1 MLGSRS
7 LRRLPPDI
15 AVVKAADTR
24 EPYNSGLRRRPSLHR
39 SARRRISQLGVDA
52 LGVVVGDIVVQQAV
66 QMLLVENDHVIQQLP
81 TGAAHPALCCSILP
95 WTFERGALRLD
106 VKILDRFCDLGG
118 EDRVVVEDQV
128 ARS

>member
-24 EPYNSGLRRRPSLHR
+24 EPYNSGLRR
-39 SARRRISQLGVDA
+39 RRRISQLGVDA